1 MEMPNLGSLPERST
15 QEMPSQAQAQMGE
28 AETLNFLI
36 EILMDNWRRTGQVGG
51 MPISN
56 EEEALQTAVKVAMA
70 QLQQAA
76 VGQMGGM
83 AGGAPAMPSPTG
95 DNPLLAALRGG
106 VR

>member
-1 MEMPNLGSLPERST
+1 MATLDLGLLPERST
-15 QEMPSQAQAQMGE
+15 QEMPNQAQAQMGE

-36 EILMDNWRRTGQVGG
+36 EILMDNWRRTGLVGG

-76 VGQMGGM
+76 VSQMLGM

>member
-1 MEMPNLGSLPERST
+1 MEMPNLGLLPERST

-51 MPISN
+51 MPISS
-56 EEEALQTAVKVAMA
+56 EEEALQTSVNLAMA

-83 AGGAPAMPSPTG
+83 AGGAPAMDSPQG
-95 DNPLLAALRGG
+95 DNPLLAALRGV